1 MPLYLSR
8 SSTSAAPFERASG
21 EDTFDRRLMNV
32 QGIDPTSGFIMGS
45 VFRATKTETTTQVL
59 VRTGST
65 ACAATPTTC
74 KIGLYTVDDPST
86 MNLTRVAV
94 TANDTTL
101 FAATNSDYTRSWA
114 ASTTKVAGTLY
125 AASLDRRAT
134 SKVVRD
140 RYRRIMVPYWG
151 YLAAMVALWGALGVL
166 GEITPANWVGFLMP
180 VVSMAGP
187 KGPGPTR
194 RCT

>member
-86 MNLTRVAV
+86 MDLTRVAV
-94 TANDTTL
+94 TTNDTTL
-101 FAATNSDYTRSWA
+101 FAATNTDYTRSWA

-125 AASLDRRAT
+125 AVCVLMVSAVATAKFTGLSTSVAGHEGDKPFYGFYSASGQTDLPAT
-134 SKVVRD
+134 
-140 RYRRIMVPYWG
+140 ITGATLTGW
-151 YLAAMVALWGALGVL
+151 YLQAYAQVL
-166 GEITPANWVGFLMP
+166 P
-180 VVSMAGP
+180 
-187 KGPGPTR
+187 
-194 RCT
+194 